1 MSKVILDTKELPNVD
16 SDNDYTYTL
25 NLLEDFV
32 QDSNDYDCY
41 DAVQIKNYRKNNWA
55 FVLMEVTASKAGF
68 ELGTAYL
75 GGIEFGHLDAETNIT
90 IETIMEQQ
98 SYYILELI
106 MEATDSAD
114 EIVKLLK
121 GA

>member
-68 ELGTAYL
+68 ELGTAHL